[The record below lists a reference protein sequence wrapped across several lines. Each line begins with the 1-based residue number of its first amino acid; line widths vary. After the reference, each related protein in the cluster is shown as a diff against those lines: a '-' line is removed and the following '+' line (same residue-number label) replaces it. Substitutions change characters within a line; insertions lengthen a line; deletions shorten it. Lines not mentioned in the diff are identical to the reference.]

1 MRHANRLLLGV
12 VVLVCASCARNQSS
26 SFASAQELFGRTVTQ
41 YHQPSADAKDAERD
55 ALLRHAAAGYAQ
67 VLRQYRDQPFWCAQA
82 LRSLANV
89 RAAQGRF
96 DEAVSL
102 YSRVGKDYPRNDW
115 EVLQAWKSAA
125 DLLWDAGRR
134 AEARKF
140 YLLIV
145 SRFGDDGAA
154 PVAKIILE
162 ASKRRLFAGGSNAAF
177 TAASQSWP

>member
-1 MRHANRLLLGV
+1 M
-12 VVLVCASCARNQSS
+12 
-26 SFASAQELFGRTVTQ
+26 SAQELFGRTVTQ
-41 YHQPSADAKDAERD
+41 YHRPSADAKGAERD

-96 DEAVSL
+96 DEAVRL
-102 YSRVGKDYPRNDW
+102 YSRVGQDYPRNDW

-125 DLLWDAGRR
+125 DLLWDAERR
-134 AEARKF
+134 AEAREF
-140 YLLIV
+140 YRLIV
-145 SRFGDDGAA
+145 ARFVGEGAA
-154 PVAKIILE
+154 PVTKIILR
-162 ASKRRLFAGGSNAAF
+162 ASERRLVAEGESNAAL